1 MVTEGD
7 AGKFQAIGEDDL
19 KVDIRLV
26 LEVRT
31 DADDDL
37 VAKENEIEEHNR
49 QQHASVTNVPVPSH
63 VM

>member
-49 QQHASVTNVPVPSH
+49 Q
-63 VM
+63 